1 MMQAAISTGETWADR
16 YLLGSKLV
24 VATTAFGV
32 VWAVLECLATAP
44 SSSEAL
50 AGVAVREVQT
60 WEVELAVR
68 EVQTWEVDLEGVRS
82 EEVVGSMVVLEAKGD
97 HHHPVVLEVFLQ
109 RFLAVPE
116 GVVVAMD
123 TCCSLSP
130 GVRTRHLATVHLVR
144 VLQFAMLTL
153 VHTL

>member
-1 MMQAAISTGETWADR
+1 MQAAISTGETWADR

-32 VWAVLECLATAP
+32 AWAVLACLAMAP

-60 WEVELAVR
+60 WEVEL
-68 EVQTWEVDLEGVRS
+68 EGVRS
-82 EEVVGSMVVLEAKGD
+82 EEVVGSMVVLEEKGD
-97 HHHPVVLEVFLQ
+97 LHHPVVQEVLPQ

-130 GVRTRHLATVHLVR
+130 GVRTRHLATVLLVR

>member
-1 MMQAAISTGETWADR
+1 M
-16 YLLGSKLV
+16 

-32 VWAVLECLATAP
+32 AWAVLACLATAP

-60 WEVELAVR
+60 WEVEL
-68 EVQTWEVDLEGVRS
+68 EGVRS

-97 HHHPVVLEVFLQ
+97 HHHLVVLEVFLQ

-130 GVRTRHLATVHLVR
+130 GVRTRHLATVLLVR